1 MLLLLQSLTPRGAG
15 TLVACIIVLYVG
27 LISSSAAARPAGGA
41 RWPADA
47 GGNATALVAVDLY
60 GEALCPDT
68 KHAVLDVLA
77 PMLASGFGPALR
89 LRYVAAGK
97 TRAAIAGGGI
107 ACQHGA
113 LECRFNR
120 FVNCAQRAAP
130 QEAWFSYARCLHEHP
145 SELEAAAPGCAAAAG
160 IAHGALAACAEGG
173 EGAALEAA
181 AVAETDGLATR
192 LTFVPWIL
200 VEGVALGAAFEALDR
215 VVCVAA
221 AAKGVAPLPA
231 ACGSMPARL
240 AQMG

>member
-41 RWPADA
+41 HWPADA
-47 GGNATALVAVDLY
+47 AANATALVAVDLY

-68 KHAVLDVLA
+68 KHAVADVLA
-77 PMLASGFGPALR
+77 PMLAAGFGSALR

-113 LECRFNR
+113 LECKFNR
-120 FVNCAQRAAP
+120 YINCAQRAAP
-130 QEAWFSYARCLHEHP
+130 QEAWFAYARCLHAHP
-145 SELEAAAPGCAAAAG
+145 SDLEAAAPGCAAAAG

-181 AVAETDGLATR
+181 AVAETEALSPR

-200 VEGVALGAAFEALDR
+200 VEGVALGAAFEQLDR
-215 VVCVAA
+215 IVCVAA
-221 AAKGVAPLPA
+221 AAKGLALPA
-231 ACGSMPARL
+231 ACGAVPARL